1 MDRINRILRN
11 PIYKK
16 YLIRNAAAEV
26 NRVFCHH
33 DLTHTIDVSRVA
45 YILSLEEGLGLA
57 KDIIFAAGLLH
68 DIGRWQEYA
77 EGLDHAI
84 SSAKL
89 ALEILQECGYS
100 QTETDQICQ
109 AIKDHRAGA
118 HPEMDLNRILY
129 RSDKISRPCT
139 HCPALDACKRFA
151 ADDEPVLCY

>member
-1 MDRINRILRN
+1 MDRINRILRS
-11 PIYKK
+11 PRYKE
-16 YLIRNAAAEV
+16 YLIRNANAEV
-26 NRVFCHH
+26 DRVFCHH

-57 KDIIFAAGLLH
+57 KDIIYAAGLLH

-77 EGLDHAI
+77 DGLDHAI

-89 ALEILQECGYS
+89 APEILQECGYS
-100 QTETDQICQ
+100 QMETYQICQ

-151 ADDEPVLCY
+151 IDDEPLLCY